1 MALALGILGGVFDP
15 PHVGHV
21 ALARAA
27 LDRLGLERLLVLV
40 VADPGHKVA
49 ATPAETRLELT
60 RLALADVPEATVELD
75 DHARTVDSLE
85 ARRPENAVFIL
96 GADELVGFSG
106 WKRPERVLELARL
119 AVATRPGTSDERV
132 REARAGLAAPD
143 RVVFFEMRAVPV
155 SSSEIRERVALG
167 ESIDGLVPP
176 RVASE
181 IARLGLYASPSKLGR
196 NPKGRER
203 PN

>member
-1 MALALGILGGVFDP
+1 MAVGILGGVFDP

-40 VADPGHKVA
+40 VSDPGHKVA
-49 ATPAETRLELT
+49 TTPAETRFELT
-60 RLALADVPEATVELD
+60 RLAFADVPEATVELD
-75 DHARTVDSLE
+75 AHARTVDSLE
-85 ARRPENAVFIL
+85 ARRPENAVFIV

-119 AVATRPGTSDERV
+119 AVATRPGISDERV
-132 REARAGLAAPD
+132 REARAVLPAPD

-167 ESIDGLVPP
+167 DSIDGLVPP

-181 IARLGLYASPSKLGR
+181 IARLGLYASA
-196 NPKGRER
+196 E
-203 PN
+203 